1 LIDWLPFPEA
11 ILFNKLF
18 QFIPQMVDSV
28 EALNSPVNSFISS
41 EEIVGF
47 LKKNLQFR
55 EICRQI
61 LYQRIID
68 QAADTRAIT
77 ITPEEIQTEADH
89 LRRDLK
95 LEKAADTLAWL
106 TEQLINIDDW
116 EGGIADRLLTQKLK
130 ANLFTKEVDV
140 FFAQNRL
147 DFEQILLYQI
157 IVPYEKLAQE
167 LFYQIEEREI
177 SFYEAAHLYNID
189 ERRRHECG
197 YEGKLYRWTLKPEI
211 AAVIFAADAGEL
223 IQPIQ
228 DEEGYH
234 LLMVEEFIPATLT
247 EEIRQNIQQRLF
259 QEWLVGELNYVLH
272 SGTVNDT
279 HLNYDQ
285 ACLS

>member
-1 LIDWLPFPEA
+1 MI
-11 ILFNKLF
+11 
-18 QFIPQMVDSV
+18 DSV
-28 EALNSPVNSFISS
+28 ESFISSVDSSISS
-41 EEIVGF
+41 EEIVLF

-55 EICRQI
+55 EICRQV
-61 LYQRIID
+61 LCQRIID
-68 QAADTRAIT
+68 QAAYSRNLIV
-77 ITPEEIQTEADH
+77 TPEEVQAEADR

-106 TEQLINIDDW
+106 TEQMITVDDW
-116 EGGIADRLLTQKLK
+116 EGGISDRLLTQKLK
-130 ANLFTKEVDV
+130 ADLFTKEVDV

-177 SFYEAAHLYNID
+177 SFYEAAHLYDID
-189 ERRRHECG
+189 ERRRHQCG
-197 YEGKLYRWTLKPEI
+197 YEGKLYRWTLKPEM

-228 DEEGYH
+228 DEQGYH
-234 LLMVEEFIPATLT
+234 LLMVEEFISATLT
-247 EEIRQNIQQRLF
+247 EEIRQDIQQRLF

-272 SGTVNDT
+272 SGTASEAS
-279 HLNYDQ
+279 LMIEQ
-285 ACLS
+285 ACIS